1 MKRVWLVAACAAL
14 LVPTVA
20 SAASVAPPKAASIT
34 GLSIRAGAGRADV
47 VIALDG
53 DVDVHDFT
61 LAAPHRV
68 VIDFHGAS
76 LGVPARLYDGI
87 ARAGITNVRVAQYR
101 SDVVRIVL
109 DLDGPRDYQLVQG
122 AGDVRVSFTTESEF
136 APWSIQGES
145 VAPVKQAPTV
155 DVSAASSARTSSF
168 TSTAQSQERRITVAW
183 RNASIR
189 DVAQDFA
196 VFAGRSI
203 VVGSSVNAIIS
214 AEIIDQPW
222 DVALNSILRA
232 QGLAATTG
240 IGGIITIDSY
250 QSLQAQAA
258 TEPLAKEIV
267 PLNYAKAEELFTTIQ
282 ALLSRECGGSSVPVV
297 GGGAPGQA
305 GAPPPPT
312 TGGQGNPSGQC
323 APRGSVVAEKQSNSL
338 VIFEVGSRIAELIS
352 YAKSFDFKTQ
362 QVHIKAKII
371 AVNRTGTERLGISY
385 DLGSAT
391 SFFNTLAPRTPAGGG
406 GGQQQATE
414 FQVGLGGDAFAGV
427 ANANR
432 SYGADAALSLIAS
445 TTLGNFSL
453 SAFLDALSQEEL
465 SDVQAEPSV
474 NTLDKREATLF
485 VGEGISFLLTPPT
498 APGAIQAAAPQIQ
511 QQEFGILLKVTPSIS
526 ANRSVRMI
534 VTAEQS
540 SLMAVTI
547 AGPNISKRNV
557 SNEVIVR
564 DGETVVI
571 GGLTQTQVSR
581 TRRGIPF
588 LYQLPLIGRLFSE
601 NESIERKQDLL
612 ILITP
617 HILDDEEPPP
627 VRRDQ

>member
-1 MKRVWLVAACAAL
+1 LPA
-14 LVPTVA
+14 TT
-20 SAASVAPPKAASIT
+20 SAAPVAPKSAASIT
-34 GLSIRAGAGRADV
+34 GLSIRAGTGRADV
-47 VIALDG
+47 VIALEG
-53 DVDVHDFT
+53 DVDVQDFT
-61 LAAPHRV
+61 LSAPHRV

-76 LGVPARLYDGI
+76 LGIPARLYDGI

-109 DLDGPRDYQLVQG
+109 DLDGPRAYELIKG
-122 AGDVRVSFTTESEF
+122 AGDVRLSFDTDAEF
-136 APWSIQGES
+136 APWTLQGS
-145 VAPVKQAPTV
+145 TVAPVKAASTV
-155 DVSAASSARTSSF
+155 DISAATAGRTSSF
-168 TSTAQSQERRITVAW
+168 TSVAQSQERRITVAW

-203 VVGSSVNAIIS
+203 VVGSSVTATIT

-222 DVALNSILRA
+222 DIALNSILRA
-232 QGLAATTG
+232 QGLAAITG
-240 IGGIITIDSY
+240 VGGILTIDSY
-250 QSLQAQAA
+250 SSLQAQAA
-258 TEPLAKEIV
+258 TEPLSKEIV
-267 PLNYAKAEELFTTIQ
+267 PLNYAKAEELVTTIQ
-282 ALLSRECGGSSVPVV
+282 ALLSRECGGAVAVV
-297 GGGAPGQA
+297 GGGAPGEG
-305 GAPPPPT
+305 GAPAAAAP
-312 TGGQGNPSGQC
+312 GGGTAGQC

-362 QVHIKAKII
+362 QVNIKAKII
-371 AVNRTGTERLGISY
+371 AVNRTGTERLGLSY

-391 SFFNTLAPRTPAGGG
+391 TFFNSLAPRSLTGAP
-406 GGQQQATE
+406 TE

-427 ANANR
+427 GNASR
-432 SYGADAALSLIAS
+432 TYGTDAALNLISS

-453 SAFLDALSQEEL
+453 TAFLDALSQEEL

-474 NTLDKREATLF
+474 NTLDKREARLF
-485 VGEGISFLLTPPT
+485 VGDEFAFLLTPPT

-511 QQEFGILLKVTPSIS
+511 QQEFGILLRVTPSIS
-526 ANRSVRMI
+526 ANRSVRMV

-540 SLMAVTI
+540 SLTSITI
-547 AGPNISKRNV
+547 AGPNIAKREV

-617 HILDDEEPPP
+617 HILDDDETPP